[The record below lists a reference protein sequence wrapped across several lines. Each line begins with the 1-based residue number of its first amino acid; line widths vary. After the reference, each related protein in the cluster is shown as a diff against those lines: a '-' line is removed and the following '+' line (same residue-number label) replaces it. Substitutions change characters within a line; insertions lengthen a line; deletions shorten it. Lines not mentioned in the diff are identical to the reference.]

1 MKRLAMITALA
12 VSVVLCLG
20 VLSAYGQEGP
30 PGERPPGP
38 PRGRQRP
45 DMQSQQFM
53 PRVIMRMLD
62 LNKDGQI
69 SLKEYMKFF
78 TDLDK
83 NEDGAASQQELMD
96 EMSKRRQTMGGGRP
110 PAGSGRPPEGSGRPR
125 QGRGPQE
132 GQIPQQGSGPNV
144 GDDAPDFALIS
155 LDGKRTVKLS
165 DFKGRETV
173 VLVFGSYT

>member
-12 VSVVLCLG
+12 MSVVLCLG

-30 PGERPPGP
+30 PGGGPPGERPPGP
-38 PRGRQRP
+38 PQGRQRP
-45 DMQSQQFM
+45 DMQGQQFM

-62 LNKDGQI
+62 LNKDGQV
-69 SLKEYMKFF
+69 SLKEFMKFF
-78 TDLDK
+78 TDVDK
-83 NEDGAASQQELMD
+83 NEDGAASQQEMMA
-96 EMSKRRQTMGGGRP
+96 EMNKRRQEMGGGP
-110 PAGSGRPPEGSGRPR
+110 PAGSGRPQ
-125 QGRGPQE
+125 QGRVPKE
-132 GQIPQQGSGPNV
+132 GQIPKQGPGPNV

-165 DFKGRETV
+165 DFKRRENV

>member
-20 VLSAYGQEGP
+20 VLSAYGQE
-30 PGERPPGP
+30 RPPGP
-38 PRGRQRP
+38 PQGRQRP
-45 DMQSQQFM
+45 DIQSPQFM
-53 PRVIMRMLD
+53 PRVIMRMFD
-62 LNKDGQI
+62 LNNDGKI
-69 SLKEYMKFF
+69 SLREYMKFF
-78 TDLDK
+78 TDVDK
-83 NEDGAASQQELMD
+83 NEDGAASLQEMMD
-96 EMSKRRQTMGGGRP
+96 EMSKRRQTMGGRPPDGSGRP
-110 PAGSGRPPEGSGRPR
+110 PAGSGRPQ
-125 QGRGPQE
+125 QGQR
-132 GQIPQQGSGPNV
+132 PQQGPGPNV

>member
-38 PRGRQRP
+38 PQGRQRP

-53 PRVIMRMLD
+53 PRLIMRMLD

-69 SLKEYMKFF
+69 SLREYMKFF
-78 TDLDK
+78 TDVDK
-83 NEDGAASQQELMD
+83 NEDGAASMQELMD
-96 EMSKRRQTMGGGRP
+96 EMSKRRQTM
-110 PAGSGRPPEGSGRPR
+110 SGRPPDGSRRPR
-125 QGRGPQE
+125 QERGSQQ
-132 GQIPQQGSGPNV
+132 GQRPQQGPGPNV

>member
-38 PRGRQRP
+38 PQGRRRP

-53 PRVIMRMLD
+53 PRLIMRMFD
-62 LNKDGQI
+62 LNNDGQI
-69 SLKEYMKFF
+69 SLREYMKFF
-78 TDLDK
+78 TDVDK
-83 NEDGAASQQELMD
+83 NEDGAASQQELMA
-96 EMSKRRQTMGGGRP
+96 EMSKRRQEMGGRP
-110 PAGSGRPPEGSGRPR
+110 PDGSGRPSDGSGRPR
-125 QGRGPQE
+125 RERGSQQGQR
-132 GQIPQQGSGPNV
+132 PQQGPGPNV